1 MNQQDKIATSL
12 CKLTVLAAV
21 AWLFQQYSRTNEIE
35 CMQYDYLYKDAK
47 LPELYLVSC
56 PFKSHPAVLA
66 GIRVRMIDLDN
77 IVRGGMTG

>member
-1 MNQQDKIATSL
+1 
-12 CKLTVLAAV
+12 
-21 AWLFQQYSRTNEIE
+21 
-35 CMQYDYLYKDAK
+35 MQYDYLYKDAK

-77 IVRGGMTG
+77 IRSWGDDGVKLELELGYPAV